1 MDILNKSIVE
11 AIRSAYAAP
20 TRESLSSKSAERQGV
35 MARTQSKVSEALKDT
50 AQDAMASIQDLV
62 GKTMDARTD
71 KDVSMEELAKQSA
84 EENAKYRD
92 SLGITESLVE
102 GGGEAYRKK
111 PPEGTITRPVAR
123 PDELVPDT
131 AKDVEESA
139 PVTAETE
146 SAGLM
151 SKPLTD
157 DDMGLPDIR
166 SSTEDDIS
174 LNKAFVK
181 KMATSEGTTDHVD
194 SLGIPTLGYGI
205 LPATARAYGF
215 DPDSAKYSDRKVL
228 AEDVYDAMYKDANTE
243 YPDVFSNLDESQKIG
258 TLSLYI
264 NLGELPTGV
273 VNALSGDV
281 PDFDAAKDSLASVVL
296 GSPRDKNGNR
306 KKTKDNKVI
315 YTSNKGLSK
324 RRAGE
329 YNTLMEGQ
337 AGFKPVHTVSVEGTK
352 QNPVFVWKDSDN
364 NEIHRYTPSITGDDK
379 VYQGLDDSSSMN
391 DVRVE

>member
-1 MDILNKSIVE
+1 MVEYVYKFKSDPTIAESRIKPKSIVDKPDSKADE
-11 AIRSAYAAP
+11 PSFMDTFYD
-20 TRESLSSKSAERQGV
+20 SLSSFFSSEEDAKRALSPKEEGSKAGEKDIYDAYESAMENRR
-35 MARTQSKVSEALKDT
+35 MREA
-50 AQDAMASIQDLV
+50 M
-62 GKTMDARTD
+62 
-71 KDVSMEELAKQSA
+71 
-84 EENAKYRD
+84 
-92 SLGITESLVE
+92 GITQSLVE
-102 GGGEAYRKK
+102 GGGEAYRKE

-123 PDELVPDT
+123 PDELVTDT

-194 SLGIPTLGYGI
+194 SLGIPTLGYGV

-264 NLGELPTGV
+264 NLGKLPTGV
-273 VNALSGDV
+273 VNALSRDV

-296 GSPRDKNGNR
+296 GSPRDKNKKR

-337 AGFKPVHTVSVEGTK
+337 AGFKPVHTVSVEGTT

-379 VYQGLDDSSSMN
+379 VYQGLDSSSTMN
-391 DVRVE
+391 DVRVD